1 MISTI
6 AFAAESID
14 NFACFVLGLF
24 SSILP
29 RKIYIAF
36 QRWVRLIS
44 VSGLVIG
51 LDLAGCMFQEE
62 GWHNLQ
68 HCPNSLFF
76 ISLLHP
82 CNIIC
87 ITEILSKL

>member
-1 MISTI
+1 MLIRTYDQYNRFRSC
-6 AFAAESID
+6 ESID

-44 VSGLVIG
+44 ASGLVIG
-51 LDLAGCMFQEE
+51 LHLAGYMFQEE
-62 GWHNLQ
+62 ALN
-68 HCPNSLFF
+68 PNYSVWITNSRRIDQDFDELF
-76 ISLLHP
+76 
-82 CNIIC
+82 
-87 ITEILSKL
+87 